1 MKFTNR
7 KNNRREPND
16 ETLLTALLC
25 ACSAA
30 ACGNRIAMIPCC
42 GVTPSVREQA
52 AKIISAFLK
61 SADLTGKTIIPFC
74 TSGPDSTDASVDP
87 LRTLMLSVT
96 ATTKPT
102 ALTETASAIV
112 LQTI

>member
-7 KNNRREPND
+7 KNKRREPND

-25 ACSAA
+25 ACSSA
-30 ACGNRIAMIPCC
+30 ACGGRIAMIPCFR
-42 GVTPSVREQA
+42 VTAFGEEQA
-52 AKIISAFLK
+52 TKNISAFWE
-61 SADLTGKTIIPFC
+61 SADFIGNPIIPFC
-74 TSGPDSTDASVDP
+74 TSGSSSIDASVDP
-87 LRTLMLSVT
+87 LRTLTPSVT
-96 ATTKPT
+96 ATAKPT